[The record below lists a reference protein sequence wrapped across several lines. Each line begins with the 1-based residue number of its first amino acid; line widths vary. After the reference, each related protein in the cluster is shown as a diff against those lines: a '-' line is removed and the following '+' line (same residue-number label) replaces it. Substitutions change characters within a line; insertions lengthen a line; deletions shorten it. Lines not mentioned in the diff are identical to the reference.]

1 MLTCI
6 TCAKQTDDRGDGGGV
21 RSNGTPNTR
30 DSVKGITAQIKDM
43 ASKFSGA
50 YKQCKPCTSSDDF
63 KKGERR
69 YMDYDTSSEGG
80 RYSYIQPASSSST
93 PAWDF
98 PSYTHSRGL
107 RSHSRFAGAYNG
119 DKARGERVSVAA
131 SDLVIED
138 ADEPKEW
145 MAQVEPGVH
154 ITFVSLPN
162 GGNDLKRIRFS
173 RDMFNKWQA
182 QRWWG
187 ENYDRIMELYNVQRF
202 NRQALQTPARSDEP
216 RDSTYTRVGS
226 VMESP
231 MTNKEWIPRNFYQP
245 PGNKPYYPTDP
256 SEQGYPTGASG
267 YPMGAPK
274 DSPYMEPSR
283 TTTSSR
289 DDVSVSNA
297 SELETEWVEQDE
309 PGVYITIR
317 QLADGSRELRRV
329 RFSREKFGE
338 VNAKSWWE
346 QNRERIQAQYL

>member
-6 TCAKQTDDRGDGGGV
+6 TCAKQTGEKEEGGG
-21 RSNGTPNTR
+21 RGSGNATPNTKE
-30 DSVKGITAQIKDM
+30 SVKGITAQIKDM
-43 ASKFSGA
+43 ALKFSGA
-50 YKQCKPCTSSDDF
+50 YKQCKPCTSSGDF
-63 KKGERR
+63 KKGERS
-69 YMDYDTSSEGG
+69 YVDYDSASEGG
-80 RYSYIQPASSSST
+80 RYSYMQPGSTSST

-98 PSYTHSRGL
+98 GSSTHHRGVRSY
-107 RSHSRFAGAYNG
+107 SRFTGGGYGSDRTAIGR
-119 DKARGERVSVAA
+119 DSIAA

-138 ADEPKEW
+138 ENEPKEW

-173 RDMFNKWQA
+173 RDLFNKWQA

-202 NRQALQTPARSDEP
+202 NRQALQTPARSDDEP
-216 RDSTYTRVGS
+216 RDSTFTRVGS

-245 PGNKPYYPTDP
+245 ASKSFFPPE
-256 SEQGYPTGASG
+256 SIEHGYNAGLNG
-267 YPMGAPK
+267 YGMGGP
-274 DSPYMEPSR
+274 MEPSR

-317 QLADGSRELRRV
+317 QLADGTRELRRV

-338 VNAKSWWE
+338 VHAKTWWE
-346 QNRERIQAQYL
+346 QNRERIQTQYL

>member
-6 TCAKQTDDRGDGGGV
+6 TCAKQTDDGGDEGGERG
-21 RSNGTPNTR
+21 SGTPNTR
-30 DSVKGITAQIKDM
+30 ENVKGITAQLKDM
-43 ASKFSGA
+43 ALKISGTSKQ
-50 YKQCKPCTSSDDF
+50 YKPGTSSSDF
-63 KKGERR
+63 KKGDRS
-69 YMDYDTSSEGG
+69 YLDYDTSSEGG
-80 RYSYIQPASSSST
+80 RYSYAQPASSSST

-98 PSYTHSRGL
+98 PGSTQNRGV
-107 RSHSRFAGAYNG
+107 RSHSRFAGGYNDMTQSG
-119 DKARGERVSVAA
+119 RESIAE
-131 SDLVIED
+131 SDVVLD
-138 ADEPKEW
+138 DENQPKEW

-202 NRQALQTPARSDEP
+202 NRQALQTPARSDDEP

-245 PGNKPYYPTDP
+245 PGSKAYYPP
-256 SEQGYPTGASG
+256 EQGYPAGGSG
-267 YPMGAPK
+267 YGMGAPRE
-274 DSPYMEPSR
+274 SSYMDPSR
-283 TTTSSR
+283 ITTSSR

-297 SELETEWVEQDE
+297 SELETEWIEEDE

-338 VNAKSWWE
+338 MNAKTWWE